1 MTYLKSLA
9 KASIKVNWN
18 SLPTVRKIG
27 LDDDV
32 IRRHGKLI
40 NDLKQ
45 SPFDLDIKV
54 VGEEGG
60 GVSIQCDMEDSDIE
74 SAFRSL
80 TDLQVILNRHKINQ
94 DVFFDG
100 YYIKIELK

>member
-1 MTYLKSLA
+1 
-9 KASIKVNWN
+9 
-18 SLPTVRKIG
+18 
-27 LDDDV
+27 
-32 IRRHGKLI
+32 
-40 NDLKQ
+40 
-45 SPFDLDIKV
+45 
-54 VGEEGG
+54 
-60 GVSIQCDMEDSDIE
+60 MEDSDIE

>member
-1 MTYLKSLA
+1 
-9 KASIKVNWN
+9 
-18 SLPTVRKIG
+18 LPIFAGYSQTVSNPIY
-27 LDDDV
+27 D
-32 IRRHGKLI
+32 
-40 NDLKQ
+40 
-45 SPFDLDIKV
+45 PYDLDIKV